1 MINCPSC
8 VYADFETGKCK
19 RLLIR
24 LPHLCPYAE
33 EKEKKPMLDVDS
45 IYPLTVTMD
54 RYTGSYSGGKWT
66 AWNLEPS
73 EIPVEVF
80 EDDVSCG
87 NFWFLNE
94 GRIKVGM
101 GETPNEAIE
110 DLRRKINDP

>member
-1 MINCPSC
+1 MNI
-8 VYADFETGKCK
+8 
-19 RLLIR
+19 
-24 LPHLCPYAE
+24 
-33 EKEKKPMLDVDS
+33 DS

-94 GRIKVGM
+94 GRIKVGK

-110 DLRRKINDP
+110 DLRRIINDP